1 MGYSSLI
8 DSEEEDGKVEVGAD
22 SQGST
27 PQGVAGRTAA
37 EGGAAGHSSSPG
49 TGTLVGVG
57 EGGRTLG
64 EGRTVEVGDG
74 HRDKAGSLQ

>member
-8 DSEEEDGKVEVGAD
+8 DSEEDGKVEVGAD

-37 EGGAAGHSSSPG
+37 EGEAAGHSSSPG

-57 EGGRTLG
+57 EAGRTLG
-64 EGRTVEVGDG
+64 EGRTAGVGDG
-74 HRDKAGSLQ
+74 RRDKAGSLQ

>member
-27 PQGVAGRTAA
+27 PQGVAGCTAA
-37 EGGAAGHSSSPG
+37 EGEAAGHSSSPG

-57 EGGRTLG
+57 DGRTLG

-74 HRDKAGSLQ
+74 RRDKAGSLQ

>member
-27 PQGVAGRTAA
+27 PQGVAGHMAA
-37 EGGAAGHSSSPG
+37 EGEAAGH
-49 TGTLVGVG
+49 
-57 EGGRTLG
+57 
-64 EGRTVEVGDG
+64 
-74 HRDKAGSLQ
+74 RDRKSVV

>member
-27 PQGVAGRTAA
+27 PQGVAGCTAA
-37 EGGAAGHSSSPG
+37 EGEAAGHSSSPG

-57 EGGRTLG
+57 DGRTLG
-64 EGRTVEVGDG
+64 EDRTVEVGDG
-74 HRDKAGSLQ
+74 RRDKAGSLQ

>member
-37 EGGAAGHSSSPG
+37 EGEAAGHSSSPG

-57 EGGRTLG
+57 DGRTLG
-64 EGRTVEVGDG
+64 EGRTVEVGGG